1 MKAWSGTKGGSVK
14 RIVNLFRQHRP
25 AIEMFLR
32 NVVESEHFASDDD
45 EVKIHASFTHL
56 PFLQMVYH
64 IGSDLKQE
72 SPNYYK
78 KGKDESRIGTD
89 KRHYFSNISLKESE
103 SYLTNPYI
111 HHMTG
116 HSSITMVVRRKERYT
131 VFDFDLLKLLEVL
144 KLIEHNTRFEHFNTF
159 IYALGG
165 FMLALISLFLIAYGG
180 YTFISVFTEAPESIL
195 HDIFKAI
202 IAVTLG
208 LAIYDLAKTILE
220 NEVMYKDAGG
230 AREGQYAILGKF
242 LVSIIIALSIES
254 LMVVFKITLA
264 DYTGLGYA
272 FFLIL
277 GVSLMIIGLGWFDHL
292 TKSKTARKKG

>member
-1 MKAWSGTKGGSVK
+1 
-14 RIVNLFRQHRP
+14 
-25 AIEMFLR
+25 
-32 NVVESEHFASDDD
+32 
-45 EVKIHASFTHL
+45 
-56 PFLQMVYH
+56 MVYT
-64 IGSDLKQE
+64 IGPDLKQD

-78 KGKDESRIGTD
+78 RSKDPSRIGMD
-89 KRHYFSNISLKESE
+89 KSHYFSNISLKESE

-116 HSSITMVVRRKERYT
+116 HSSITMVLRRDDRYT
-131 VFDFDLLKLLEVL
+131 VFDFDLLKLLEAL

-165 FMLALISLFLIAYGG
+165 FMLALIALFLISYGG
-180 YTFISVFTEAPESIL
+180 YTFAFVFVEAPESIL

-220 NEVMYKDAGG
+220 NEVMYKNAGG
-230 AREGQYAILGKF
+230 QREGQYAILGKF

-292 TKSKTARKKG
+292 TKAKSSGRKKG